1 MWPETFQ
8 LVYLELVVVLKCLVE
23 VIVGKY
29 LQVVVV
35 LSFGLFQWG
44 QTAVPG
50 VGF

>member
-8 LVYLELVVVLKCLVE
+8 PVYLELVVVLICLVE

-29 LQVVVV
+29 LQVVVA

-44 QTAVPG
+44 QKAVPG
-50 VGF
+50 AGF